1 MKNTK
6 KLASLILALVMVL
19 ALATTAFADETTY
32 SITINNSA
40 SGHTY
45 EAYQIF
51 AGDLYEGALTNV
63 VWGSSV
69 TNAATLDD
77 AAAVAEKLDKNY
89 EGSDPLTLAD
99 VLAMVKLGTPV
110 ADSGSTSNP
119 YVISGLAAGY
129 YLVKDQAGS
138 LNGKD
143 DSYTEYI
150 VKVVENVTTTPKA
163 DVPEVQK
170 KVKDINDSTETELS
184 DWQDSAD
191 HDLGDDVPFQLKA
204 TLANNVSAYD
214 TYKIIFHDTMSAGLT
229 YNYDFKAIFDGNDV
243 TSYFTD
249 SYEGTKLTFSCDDVK
264 EFGAS
269 DSDVII
275 IEYTAVLN
283 ENALLGSAGN
293 PNEVYLEYSNNP
305 NWVAGGNHDNDGD
318 GDVDEDDDEED
329 TGKTPVD
336 KVIVFTYKIVV
347 NKVDPDLNPLAG
359 AGFTLYKKDVTGAW
373 NPIGEELKGEAL
385 TTFTWTHIDDGD
397 YKIVETTVPAGY
409 NSIDPIEFT
418 VTAEHEILSDD
429 PRLTSLSGDLVSG
442 EAEFT
447 ASVTEGSVSTTV
459 VNQSGVE
466 LPETG
471 GIGTTIFYTMGAVM
485 VLGAAVL
492 LITKKRMAAM

>member
-19 ALATTAFADETTY
+19 ALATTAFAAETY
-32 SITINNSA
+32 SITINNA
-40 SGHTY
+40 APDHVY

-51 AGDLYEGALTNV
+51 AGTLYEGSLTDV

-69 TNAATLDD
+69 TNAATLGD

-89 EGSDPLTLAD
+89 EGNDALTLDD
-99 VLAMVKLGTPV
+99 VLAMVKLGNPV
-110 ADSGSTSNP
+110 ANSGSTSNP
-119 YVISGLAAGY
+119 YVISGLSAGY

-170 KVKDINDSTETELS
+170 KVKDINDSTETEMS

-191 HDLGDDVPFQLKA
+191 HDLGDAVPFQLKA

-229 YNYDFKAIFDGNDV
+229 YNYDYEVTFNGTDV
-243 TSYFTD
+243 TSYFTAA
-249 SYEGTKLTFSCDDVK
+249 YEGTSLTFSCDDVK

-275 IEYTAVLN
+275 VEYTATLN
-283 ENALLGSAGN
+283 ENALLGAAGN

-305 NWVAGGNHDNDGD
+305 NWVAGGNYDNDGD
-318 GDVDEDDDEED
+318 GDIDEDDNKED
-329 TGKTPVD
+329 TGETPVD

-347 NKVDPDLNPLAG
+347 NKVDPDLNPLPG
-359 AGFTLYKKDVTGAW
+359 AGFTLYKKDASGAW
-373 NPIGEELKGEAL
+373 NAIGEELKGDAV
-385 TTFTWTHIDDGD
+385 TTFIWSHIDDGE
-397 YKIVETTVPAGY
+397 YKIVETTVPEGY

-471 GIGTTIFYTMGAVM
+471 GIGTTIFYTLGAVM

-492 LITKKRMAAM
+492 LITKKRVSMM